1 VWKGKSEM
9 RVAGNNQHITEREE
23 MKKRE
28 KGQVEAGE
36 RSPLPQHGCIMI
48 MIYEGRAS
56 PA

>member
-1 VWKGKSEM
+1 M